1 MNRGKGASD
10 RNEWE
15 VLLQLQKAEKRY
27 LTSYYWNE
35 IEVALKNAKKK
46 KKKLTELNKALNMH
60 IKPKYLYGTH
70 TTRINLGYM

>member
-46 KKKLTELNKALNMH
+46 KKTNWAE
-60 IKPKYLYGTH
+60 
-70 TTRINLGYM
+70 